1 MMKNCSIQQLEE
13 DIFDFI
19 LFSQALCKKAKDI
32 FDSIKSNQ
40 PNDVKEKMEYIN
52 DSNVHLLQLT
62 GNLFMN
68 QCMIELGSLLDD
80 DERQKTL
87 RELLKEKNIQG
98 DAILE
103 LDKIFKQFKD
113 YKLLVIRHLFIA
125 HRSKNSTS
133 GPASIIFS
141 TYKDEIIDNC
151 ENIIDDIIEFWV
163 KYIGA
168 RPGNNMFLDK
178 LENIDESVGLLLKS
192 TTTKI
197 KK

>member
-1 MMKNCSIQQLEE
+1 MKNNNTQQLEE

-32 FDSIKSNQ
+32 FDLMKSNQ
-40 PNDVKEKMEYIN
+40 PNEIKEKMEYIN

-68 QCMIELGSLLDD
+68 QCVIELGGLLDKD
-80 DERQKTL
+80 SRCKTL
-87 RELLKEKNIQG
+87 KELIKAKNLG
-98 DAILE
+98 SSETD
-103 LDKIFKQFKD
+103 LDRIIKHFEDKN
-113 YKLLVIRHLFIA
+113 LLDIRNKFIA
-125 HRSKNSTS
+125 HRDKNTTG
-133 GPASIIFS
+133 GPTSIIFS
-141 TYKDEIIDNC
+141 TYKSEIISNC
-151 ENIIDDIIEFWV
+151 ESIIDEIIEFWV

-178 LENIDESVGLLLKS
+178 LENIDESVELLLNN
-192 TTTKI
+192 TKAQI